1 MLTTSGVG
9 VTGINCACTLG
20 NARLALLKAIA
31 CLGILLGGI
40 STPPRLYARDEG
52 TPGKQRE
59 MHFAGGNGSD
69 SSKLPLN
76 YLLYLPEGYA
86 TGGKEWPLVLFLHGA
101 GETGSDLKR
110 VKVHGP
116 PHLAEQAKFP
126 FILVSPQSPQRGW
139 NINALNALLDHVIA
153 GHRVDKNR
161 VYVTGLS
168 MGGFGTWALASA
180 NPERFAAIIPICGGG
195 NPANAPKLKD
205 LSIWVFHGAKDDTVP
220 PSRSEDMVKAL
231 KNAGAERLK
240 FTLYPNAKH
249 DSWTVTYNN
258 AEVWDSATQA
268 EAKQS

>member
-1 MLTTSGVG
+1 MRLTLVKALAWLLVLSG
-9 VTGINCACTLG
+9 A
-20 NARLALLKAIA
+20 
-31 CLGILLGGI
+31 I
-40 STPPRLYARDEG
+40 STPLRSYARDEG

-59 MHFAGGNGSD
+59 MHFSGSD
-69 SSKLPLN
+69 AAKLPLD

-116 PHLAEQAKFP
+116 PHLAEQKKFP
-126 FILVSPQSPQRGW
+126 FILVSPQCPQRGW
-139 NINALNALLDHVIA
+139 NISALNALLDHVIA

-168 MGGFGTWALASA
+168 MGGFGTWALASTY
-180 NPERFAAIIPICGGG
+180 PERFAAIIPICGGG
-195 NPANAPKLKD
+195 NPANASKLKE
-205 LSIWVFHGAKDDTVP
+205 LPIWVFHGAKDETVP

-231 KNAGAERLK
+231 KSAGAERVK

-258 AEVWDSATQA
+258 AEVWDWLL
-268 EAKQS
+268 KQKRNSPK